1 MMRSRDIFCLLPAFI
16 ALWAKLP
23 VVSADLGICI
33 IPPDEGLCFILQ
45 ERWYFSYERK
55 ECLPFTWGG
64 CHGNENNFESRKL
77 CEAACSRYA

>member
-1 MMRSRDIFCLLPAFI
+1 MRSKDIFFLLPAFV

-23 VVSADLGICI
+23 MVSADLGICI

-45 ERWYFSYERK
+45 ERWYYSYEKK
-55 ECLPFTWGG
+55 ECLPFNWGG
-64 CHGNENNFESRKL
+64 CQGNENNFESRKL